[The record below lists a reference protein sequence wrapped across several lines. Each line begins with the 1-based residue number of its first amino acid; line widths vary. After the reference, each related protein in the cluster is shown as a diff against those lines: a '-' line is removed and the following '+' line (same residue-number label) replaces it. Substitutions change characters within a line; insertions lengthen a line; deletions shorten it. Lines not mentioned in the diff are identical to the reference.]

1 MIQITK
7 KQFIIIISIIL
18 IIVISIGTYLLYQN
32 SFSDFDY
39 SDLEE
44 GQNILENETSTSP
57 NDISSDSSNLQ
68 PSSSSNELIIVHIT
82 GHVNSPGIVKLP
94 DGSRISDAIDSAGG
108 TTAEADLGPINLA
121 YRLEDGQKVYIPSLQ
136 EVKERKQETTSS
148 EDYIS
153 QDSGDSVILEE
164 NSYLKEG
171 NQQSQDKININSA
184 TQTQLELIPGVG
196 PSTALKIIEYRNTN
210 GKFESIEDIKSVKG
224 IGDTKFEN
232 MKEYICI
239 K

>member
-94 DGSRISDAIDSAGG
+94 DGSRVSDAIDSAGG
-108 TTAEADLGPINLA
+108 TTAEADLSPINLA

-164 NSYLKEG
+164 NSYSKEG

>member
-108 TTAEADLGPINLA
+108 TTAEADLSPINLA

-136 EVKERKQETTSS
+136 EVKESKQETTSS

-164 NSYLKEG
+164 NSYSKEG

-196 PSTALKIIEYRNTN
+196 PSTALKIIEHRNTN
-210 GKFESIEDIKSVKG
+210 GKFKSIEDIKSVKG